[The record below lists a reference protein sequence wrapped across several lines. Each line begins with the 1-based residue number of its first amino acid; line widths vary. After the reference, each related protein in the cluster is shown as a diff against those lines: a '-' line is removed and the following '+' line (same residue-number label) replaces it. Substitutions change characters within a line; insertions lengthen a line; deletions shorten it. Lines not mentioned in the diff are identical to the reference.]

1 MKVMRIIL
9 FILGLIGIGV
19 SFSIPG
25 LIGFFTFLLGLVLAI
40 LGMIAIVRA
49 KKKRSRSYSFR

>member
-1 MKVMRIIL
+1 MRVIL

-40 LGMIAIVRA
+40 LGVIAIVRA